1 MKKQFFYSFTV
12 ILLSLLAVPSVT
24 KAQTT
29 IAGWTMEGGYDVV
42 TEDGITVC
50 TPNGGDY
57 ADVPVTWFNASA
69 PLILADECVG
79 EKGDYTLSA
88 RSEGRY
94 WQVCSGYNNHVL
106 RIENVEANSITD
118 FTDASQHNVYYEIT
132 FPTRG
137 YKNISMDYAIA
148 CGKNEAADIQAV
160 VSVDGG
166 NTWIDAGKGHTA
178 STWWT
183 YDKNTINI
191 SANNKDKVIVRL
203 IVGIGLATNW
213 NLDYV
218 TVTGEEVEGA
228 VTADEKDFTL
238 TWPLNKGVDNVTS
251 AVVAKDG
258 LFSVAEY
265 SYGSNFTITGT
276 RDAGNVTETLFQPIE
291 GGNTLQNDENA
302 IVFTIKPKKGL
313 TFTPKSLEFKASKVG
328 TNGGAFDVVAVSG
341 DKTVSLA
348 KDVNPALIKEE
359 PFYSLC
365 SYDLS
370 GVEPTGDVMTVKIYL
385 KNIANNKQYGFADVV
400 VMGDVNGTVEAVP
413 VYTLSVKTN
422 TPAAGSII
430 CNPSG
435 VEFDEGTQ
443 ITLTAT
449 ENFGY
454 HFAGWA
460 MDNGDVVSVEN
471 PYTFEIMGN
480 TSLTAVYTQ
489 KNVYALNVNLEG
501 GANTYL
507 VQLSPEGNVIDGVH
521 WYEEGTDVKL
531 KALNNRILTFTNW
544 EDNTTSAERD
554 IVMDGEKNVTASFS
568 SVDYIVGWDLYYD
581 QPASQ
586 RAADYKD
593 ESDNAG
599 LLSLR
604 NEAGNTTS
612 WLTRGIGN
620 GQENGKYAAR
630 IWKYLS
636 EKWYWEI
643 SFSSKG
649 YSNLKLSAAIGD
661 DYNTY
666 SIINAQYSTDG
677 VNYTTFGTY
686 NPPARGWD
694 QKELELPAGVADME
708 RVYIRFM
715 PDYTSPLIGVTSD
728 YDGTSIAEIFVL
740 ADKDINNDD
749 IAPKLVNTIPADKS
763 TGASATGSIV
773 LTFDEKVKIG
783 SGDATLNG
791 ETLKPVISGKS
802 VVYGYTGLKYATEY
816 VFTVPAGAITDRN
829 GNAYEGT
836 TITFTTMERV
846 QPEARLY
853 DAIVAKDGSGDY
865 TTVQGAID
873 AAPAGRVKPWLIF
886 VKNGRYKEHVDIPAS
901 KPYIHIIGQ
910 NRDKAV
916 ILDDKL
922 CGGAN
927 ALHVSVGATVVV
939 NSNDCLFE
947 NITLENSY
955 GHEKEDGPQA
965 LALNTTGDR
974 TIFNGVAMLSYQ
986 DTWITPSTSAYRAF
1000 VKNSLVEGAVDFIY
1014 NSGDIYLEGDTL
1026 LINRKSG
1033 GYIVAP
1039 SHGIDVA
1046 WGYVFNNCVIT
1057 APGVPSETSVWLGR
1071 PWHNFPK
1078 TVFLNTRA
1086 EVTIPATGWYETM
1099 GGLPVIWADW
1109 NTTDGDG
1116 NLLDLSMRRDT
1127 YYYTDSDGNKVYGT
1141 AKNRLTDEEAAEY
1154 TIKNVL
1160 SGKDNWQ
1167 PEIKTEACAAPVP
1180 VISGSEISWETVPYA
1195 ICYVVTKGD
1204 DVVGFTTG
1212 TSYTY
1217 DGGEYTVQAVNEF
1230 GGLSKPA
1237 VATDMPTVIDNASN
1251 VGKMTVE
1258 AIYSADGTR
1267 KNVMTR
1273 GLNIVKYRGEDG
1285 NMVVRKIMID

>member
-79 EKGDYTLSA
+79 EKGDYTLGA

-1141 AKNRLTDEEAAEY
+1141 AKNRLTDEEAAQY

>member
-1141 AKNRLTDEEAAEY
+1141 AKNRLTDEEAAQY

>member
-79 EKGDYTLSA
+79 EKGDYTLGA

-1141 AKNRLTDEEAAEY
+1141 AKNRLTDEEAAQY

-1167 PEIKTEACAAPVP
+1167 PEIKTEACAAPAP

-1267 KNVMTR
+1267 KSVMTR

>member
-1 MKKQFFYSFTV
+1 MKRQFFYSLTV

-42 TEDGITVC
+42 TENGITVC

-57 ADVPVTWFNASA
+57 ADVPITWFNASA

-106 RIENVEANSITD
+106 RIENAEANSITD
-118 FTDASQHNVYYEIT
+118 FTDASRHNVYYEIT

-183 YDKNTINI
+183 YDKNTITI

-203 IVGIGLATNW
+203 IAGIGLATNW

-218 TVTGEEVEGA
+218 TVTGDEVESA

-291 GGNTLQNDENA
+291 GGNTQQNDENA
-302 IVFTIKPKKGL
+302 IIFTIKPKKGL

-348 KDVNPALIKEE
+348 KDINPALIKEA
-359 PFYSLC
+359 PFYTLYN
-365 SYDLS
+365 YDLS

-385 KNIANNKQYGFADVV
+385 RNIANNKQYGFADVV
-400 VMGDVNGTVEAVP
+400 VTGDVNGTIEAVP

-422 TPAAGSII
+422 MPAAGSIT

-435 VEFDEGTQ
+435 VEFDEGTK

-454 HFAGWA
+454 HFTGWTN
-460 MDNGDVVSVEN
+460 DNGDVVSVEN

-554 IVMDGEKNVTASFS
+554 IVMDSEKNVTASFS

-620 GQENGKYAAR
+620 GPENGKYAAR

-694 QKELELPAGVADME
+694 QKELELPADVADME

-715 PDYTSPLIGVTSD
+715 PDYTSPLVGVTSN

-749 IAPKLVNTIPADKS
+749 IAPRLVNSIPADKS

-783 SGDATLNG
+783 NGDATLNG

-1141 AKNRLTDEEAAEY
+1141 AKNRLTDEEAAQY

-1167 PEIKTEACAAPVP
+1167 PEIKTEACAAPAP
-1180 VISGSEISWETVPYA
+1180 VISGSEISWESVPYA

-1285 NMVVRKIMID
+1285 NIVVRKIMID